1 MPGQYSTGT
10 NEQEIHMSTNRTTTT
25 DNPKADVEAIRD
37 DLAMLKT
44 DVADLINAIAN
55 RGAQTAS
62 NAAHTA
68 SAKAHEVGEAAR
80 DQAYEAHDRLAGEVA
95 QRPLLWLA
103 GAAVA
108 GALIARGVHR

>member
-1 MPGQYSTGT
+1 MNILEGT
-10 NEQEIHMSTNRTTTT
+10 AMSTNRTSTI
-25 DNPKADVEAIRD
+25 DPKADAEAIRED
-37 DLAMLKT
+37 PAALRS
-44 DVADLINAIAN
+44 DVADLINSIAQ

-68 SAKAHEVGEAAR
+68 SAKAHEIGDAAR
-80 DQAYEAHDRLAGEVA
+80 DQAYEAHDRLASEVA

-103 GAAVA
+103 VAAVA